1 MSTCGSKKVY
11 YTRSQAMKAM
21 KAEGQRMGVRLYFYE
36 CTDCHYYHLSHHDH
50 KRKVYEIKSAGIRF
64 LA

>member
-1 MSTCGSKKVY
+1 MSTCGSKIVY

-21 KAEGQRMGVRLYFYE
+21 KSEGKRTGTRFYFYE
-36 CTDCHYYHLSHHDH
+36 CSDCHFYHLSKYDH
-50 KRKVYEIKSAGIRF
+50 KRKVYEIKSEGIVF